1 MTAVP
6 KLSAA
11 AAEATA
17 ATSRPLSLG
26 QNFSWTFVGTG
37 ISSACNW
44 AMLAVLAKLG
54 TVEMVGL
61 YTLALAISQP
71 IMVFAQLHLRT
82 VQATDAV
89 GQFDFR
95 DYMGLRLLM
104 TCVAWVVIAATAA
117 VAGFDALTGL
127 VLLAVGADIGFDSIS
142 DVVYGLLQRHE
153 RMDRI
158 AISMMLRGVVTLTG
172 LAVGFLL
179 SRSVLGAALGAA
191 LGSAAVLLAYD
202 LPSGAWILRAT
213 APSVRSSWQAL
224 VPRWRVTRL
233 VRLFW
238 LALPMGVTT
247 MLNSVNVN
255 VSRYLIALYLGD
267 RELGIFAASAS
278 LIGIGRVFVGALG
291 QAAYP
296 RLSQH
301 YAAGQTQ
308 QFRRLLL
315 RLIAVAALV
324 GVGGLVAGLVAGRQ
338 ILTLL
343 FRAEYAQQLD
353 VFYWLLVGGVL
364 VYIANSLGVGL
375 TAARF
380 FQIQVPLAIFGILA
394 IAVCSWLLIPSG
406 GLTGAAVATALASA
420 LSAVAIFVILYGVL
434 RNAPTVAR

>member
-6 KLSAA
+6 KLSAP
-11 AAEATA
+11 AAEAA
-17 ATSRPLSLG
+17 AASRPLSLG
-26 QNFSWTFVGTG
+26 QNFSWTFIGTG

-104 TCVAWVVIAATAA
+104 TCGAWVVIAATAA
-117 VAGFDALTGL
+117 AAGFDALTGL
-127 VLLAVGADIGFDSIS
+127 VLLAVGADIAFDSIS

-158 AISMMLRGVVTLTG
+158 AISMMLRGVVTLVG
-172 LAVGFLL
+172 LAAGFLL
-179 SRSVLGAALGAA
+179 SRGVLGAALGAA

-213 APSVRSSWQAL
+213 APAVRSGWYAL
-224 VPRWRVTRL
+224 VPRWRVARL
-233 VRLFW
+233 ARLFW

-278 LIGIGRVFVGALG
+278 LIGIGRVFVAALG

-301 YAAGQTQ
+301 YAAGHIQ

-324 GVGGLVAGLVAGRQ
+324 GVGGLAAGLVAGRQ

-353 VFYWLLVGGVL
+353 VFYWLLIGGVL
-364 VYIANSLGVGL
+364 VYIANALGVGL

-406 GLTGAAVATALASA
+406 GLTGAAVATALAST

>member
-104 TCVAWVVIAATAA
+104 TCVAWVVIAATAT

-179 SRSVLGAALGAA
+179 SRSRRRRNCRVWPAA
-191 LGSAAVLLAYD
+191 
-202 LPSGAWILRAT
+202 
-213 APSVRSSWQAL
+213 
-224 VPRWRVTRL
+224 
-233 VRLFW
+233 
-238 LALPMGVTT
+238 
-247 MLNSVNVN
+247 
-255 VSRYLIALYLGD
+255 
-267 RELGIFAASAS
+267 
-278 LIGIGRVFVGALG
+278 
-291 QAAYP
+291 
-296 RLSQH
+296 
-301 YAAGQTQ
+301 
-308 QFRRLLL
+308 
-315 RLIAVAALV
+315 
-324 GVGGLVAGLVAGRQ
+324 
-338 ILTLL
+338 
-343 FRAEYAQQLD
+343 
-353 VFYWLLVGGVL
+353 
-364 VYIANSLGVGL
+364 
-375 TAARF
+375 
-380 FQIQVPLAIFGILA
+380 
-394 IAVCSWLLIPSG
+394 
-406 GLTGAAVATALASA
+406 
-420 LSAVAIFVILYGVL
+420 
-434 RNAPTVAR
+434 